1 MLLDTNIIIYA
12 ANPRYSALRELLDEH
27 EPVVSVISYVEALGF
42 AKIEAQEK
50 ADLEVFFQKWQLLRL
65 TKPVML
71 EAVRLR
77 QTRKM
82 RLGDSIIAATALVHG
97 QTLVT
102 RNVADFRWISGL
114 GLMNPVT

>member
-1 MLLDTNIIIYA
+1 MLLDTNIVIYA
-12 ANPRYSALRELLDEH
+12 AKGQHPEVRKLLKEH
-27 EPVVSVISYVEALGF
+27 DPVVSVISYVEALGF
-42 AKIEAQEK
+42 TRIDAQEK
-50 ADLEVFFQKWQLLRL
+50 ANLEAFFQEWQLL
-65 TKPVML
+65 
-71 EAVRLR
+71 RLR

>member
-12 ANPRYSALRELLDEH
+12 ANPQYSGLRELLDEH

-42 AKIEAQEK
+42 AKLEAQEK
-50 ADLEVFFQKWQLLRL
+50 ADLEAFFRKWQLLRL
-65 TKPVML
+65 TKPVMM

-82 RLGDSIIAATALVHG
+82 RLGDSIMRLRRLYTG
-97 QTLVT
+97 
-102 RNVADFRWISGL
+102 RRW
-114 GLMNPVT
+114 

>member
-12 ANPRYSALRELLDEH
+12 AKPQYPDLRRLVEKH
-27 EPVVSVISYVEALGF
+27 QPVVSVISYVEALGF
-42 AKIEAQEK
+42 AKIGPQEK
-50 ADLEVFFQKWQLLRL
+50 ADLLTFFRDHKMIRL
-65 TKPVML
+65 TRPVMRQ
-71 EAVRLR
+71 AVQLR

-102 RNVADFRWISGL
+102 RNVRDFRWISGL
-114 GLMNPVT
+114 GLIDPVT

>member
-1 MLLDTNIIIYA
+1 MLLDTNIVIYA
-12 ANPRYSALRELLDEH
+12 STPDYPTLRALASK
-27 EPVVSVISYVEALGF
+27 PGTKVSLVSYVEALGWN
-42 AKIEAQEK
+42 KITTPERQRLEHFFSNADVLPVSK
-50 ADLEVFFQKWQLLRL
+50 AVADR
-65 TKPVML
+65 
-71 EAVRLR
+71 AVHLR

-82 RLGDSIIAATALVHG
+82 RLGDALIAATALVHG

>member
-1 MLLDTNIIIYA
+1 MLLDTNIVIYA
-12 ANPRYSALRELLDEH
+12 AKSQYPAIRKLLEEH
-27 EPVVSVISYVEALGF
+27 KPAVSVVSYVEALGF
-42 AKIEAQEK
+42 ARIEATEK
-50 ADLEVFFQKWQLLRL
+50 ATLEAFFREWEMLRL
-65 TKPVML
+65 TRPVMRQ
-71 EAVRLR
+71 AVQLR

-102 RNVADFRWISGL
+102 RNIADFRWISGL

>member
-12 ANPRYSALRELLDEH
+12 ANPEYSALRELIEKQK
-27 EPVVSVISYVEALGF
+27 PVVSVVSYVEALGF
-42 AKIEAQEK
+42 ARIEAQEK
-50 ADLEVFFQKWQLLRL
+50 AELKAFFREWKMLRL
-65 TKPVML
+65 TRPVMKQ
-71 EAVRLR
+71 AVRLR
-77 QTRKM
+77 QTRRM

-97 QTLVT
+97 ETLVT

>member
-1 MLLDTNIIIYA
+1 MLLDTNIVIYA
-12 ANPRYSALRELLDEH
+12 AKGQYPEVRKLLREHDA
-27 EPVVSVISYVEALGF
+27 VVSVVSYVEALGF
-42 AKIEAQEK
+42 SRLPAQEK
-50 ADLEVFFQKWQLLRL
+50 ADIERFFRRSKMLRL
-65 TKPVML
+65 TRPVMKQ
-71 EAVRLR
+71 AVRLR
-77 QTRKM
+77 QTRRM

>member
-1 MLLDTNIIIYA
+1 MLVDTNIIIYA
-12 ANPRYSALRELLDEH
+12 AKPQYPALQDLLEKH
-27 EPVVSVISYVEALGF
+27 EPLVASISYVEALGF
-42 AKIEAQEK
+42 VRIEPEEQAKLEA
-50 ADLEVFFQKWQLLRL
+50 FFRKSKLLRL
-65 TKPVML
+65 TKPVL
-71 EAVRLR
+71 RQAALLR

-97 QTLVT
+97 ETLVT

>member
-1 MLLDTNIIIYA
+1 MLLDTNIVIYA
-12 ANPRYSALRELLDEH
+12 AKGQHPEVRKLLKEH
-27 EPVVSVISYVEALGF
+27 DPVVSVISYVEALGF
-42 AKIEAQEK
+42 TRIDAQEK
-50 ADLEVFFQKWQLLRL
+50 ANLEAFFQEWQLLRL
-65 TKPVML
+65 TRPVMKQ
-71 EAVRLR
+71 AVLLR

>member
-1 MLLDTNIIIYA
+1 MLLDTNIVIYA
-12 ANPRYSALRELLDEH
+12 AKEHYPAVHKLVQEH
-27 EPVVSVISYVEALGF
+27 ETIVSVVSYVEALGY
-42 AKIEAQEK
+42 ASISAAEK
-50 ADLEVFFQKWQLLRL
+50 AVLEDFFRGSKMLRL
-65 TKPVML
+65 TRPVMKQ
-71 EAVRLR
+71 AVRLR